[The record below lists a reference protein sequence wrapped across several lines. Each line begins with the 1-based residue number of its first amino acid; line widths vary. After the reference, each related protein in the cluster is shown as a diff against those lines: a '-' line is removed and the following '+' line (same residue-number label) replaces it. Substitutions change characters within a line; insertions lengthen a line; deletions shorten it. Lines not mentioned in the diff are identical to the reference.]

1 MQEPVLCM
9 FPLWELRT
17 QQYIRAH
24 EIPMYALLSVIV
36 GANAN
41 LLKGYLQKRRSTTP
55 ARILPAWV
63 SPFVE
68 EYIAAQELPG

>member
-1 MQEPVLCM
+1 MQGPVLCV
-9 FPLWELRT
+9 FPLWELRAP
-17 QQYIRAH
+17 QYIH
-24 EIPMYALLSVIV
+24 SYEIRMYALLSVIV

-63 SPFVE
+63 GSFVE
-68 EYIAAQELPG
+68 DYIAAQELPG